1 MDRMQIEAKARG
13 TRVQYMLAQFYFGA
27 IGVAALAAAVW
38 LASHAFDEGLD
49 TQAAVYVVGFAAIP
63 ALLAGAFLGP
73 VVGIQLRR
81 EWGWSWALAVSIVS
95 VVLMPIGL
103 FGLLLVLMGGGRAGY
118 LQMWEV
124 LDGGQLQ
131 TQLERM
137 DPQKRTR
144 LYQGVSVL
152 IGFAMLLGGIELV
165 EIFVALGW
173 PTEVMSYL
181 AWGLVGTAGLL
192 FEGGCAAI
200 VFVLLR
206 RRAWGLGVFAS
217 VLMLLGLVTAPVGI
231 LGLWV
236 LLSKGGRE
244 GFEGKLDLPSSP
256 PENDAP
262 TQILRPFSAA
272 EAPTER
278 FDASRHAAVL
288 EATQKPAPE
297 PTADAPAATES
308 PDGLDRAAVGLMTAQ
323 AVFAGLFVL
332 VGLLGMGVGFVA
344 DRIGSGV
351 QWQGFGGLALVAL
364 LGAALFGGLA
374 RGMKRRKGWA
384 WTAGMVLLLPQLL
397 MGNLLVAVPLVHLLR
412 PKGRKEYGVGWQA
425 PTWFDHA
432 LS

>member
-1 MDRMQIEAKARG
+1 MEAKAQGR
-13 TRVQYMLAQFYFGA
+13 RVQYTVLQFLLGVLGVLALCAGIWTASTALEEGLGVRSLAFALAYGA
-27 IGVAALAAAVW
+27 VPWALAATF
-38 LASHAFDEGLD
+38 LA
-49 TQAAVYVVGFAAIP
+49 
-63 ALLAGAFLGP
+63 P
-73 VVGIQLRR
+73 VVGIQLRAA
-81 EWGWSWALAVSIVS
+81 WGWNAALVVSILLVT
-95 VVLMPIGL
+95 VAIPIGL
-103 FGLLLVLMGGGRAGY
+103 LGLMLVMMGGGKTGY

-124 LDGGQLQ
+124 LGGGMVPSGPIKPMKPAQRQ
-131 TQLERM
+131 G
-137 DPQKRTR
+137 
-144 LYQGVSVL
+144 LYQGVALVVGL
-152 IGFAMLLGGIELV
+152 GMLLGCTSAFQALV
-165 EIFVALGW
+165 DHGW
-173 PTEVMSYL
+173 PTDELGYIY
-181 AWGLVGTAGLL
+181 WGLVTLTWAL
-192 FEGGCAAI
+192 FEGACAAL
-200 VFVLLR
+200 VVVLLR
-206 RRAWGLGVFAS
+206 RWGWGLGVALS
-217 VLMLLGLVTAPVGI
+217 GLMLLVIVAAPLGI
-231 LGLWV
+231 LGLWA
-236 LLSKGGRE
+236 LLGNGGRE
-244 GFEGKLDLPSSP
+244 GFEGKLDMPSSA

-308 PDGLDRAAVGLMTAQ
+308 PDGLDRAAVGLMIAQ

-344 DRIGSGV
+344 DRIGSGF
-351 QWQGFGGLALVAL
+351 QWQGFGVLALVAL

-425 PTWFDHA
+425 PAWFDHA